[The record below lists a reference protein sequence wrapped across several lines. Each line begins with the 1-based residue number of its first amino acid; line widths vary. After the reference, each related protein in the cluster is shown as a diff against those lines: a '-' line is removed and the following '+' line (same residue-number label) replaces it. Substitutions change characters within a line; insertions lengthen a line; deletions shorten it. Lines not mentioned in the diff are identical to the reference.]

1 MNVKKFAF
9 TFGIALRAISTT
21 RIALRAIAATTLSIV
36 SGTLVGCTNVSPNG
50 DTATNTDTKNVTDT
64 STQTNNS
71 DRNIKLRS
79 VGVTLGD
86 LSNPFFVVMA
96 QGAEKEAKKIGGND
110 VRVTVV
116 SSGYDLNQQFNQIEN
131 FVAANTD
138 IIILNAAD
146 SKAIRPAVDGARQAG
161 KIVIAVDT
169 AVEAD
174 VDATVTTNNVQAG
187 EISCQYIASRLKG
200 KGNVVIVNGPPVNS
214 VIGRVN
220 GCLKVL
226 SKYPNIKI
234 LSKDQNAEGSRDGG
248 LRVMSDLLVTFPKI
262 DAVFAINDPSGVG
275 VDLAANQAKRK
286 EFFIVGVDGA
296 PEAIEA
302 IASQDSLYAAT
313 ATQNPRG
320 MTQTAIVV
328 GNDILHGKK
337 PKSPNIL
344 LAAKLITKQNVST
357 STGW

>member
-1 MNVKKFAF
+1 MYVNVKKQ
-9 TFGIALRAISTT
+9 
-21 RIALRAIAATTLSIV
+21 AIAATLLSIV
-36 SGTLVGCTNVSPNG
+36 SGTLVSCTNGSPNG
-50 DTATNTDTKNVTDT
+50 GTTANTDAKNVTDT
-64 STQTNNS
+64 STQTN
-71 DRNIKLRS
+71 KLRA

-96 QGAEKEAKKIGGND
+96 QGAEKEAKKIGGSD
-110 VRVTVV
+110 VKVTVV

-146 SKAIRPAVDGARQAG
+146 SKGIRPAVEQARRAG
-161 KIVIAVDT
+161 TIVIAVDT
-169 AVEAD
+169 GVDAE

-187 EISCQYIASRLKG
+187 EISCQYIADRLKG
-200 KGNVVIVNGPPVNS
+200 KGNVVIVNGPPVTS
-214 VIGRVN
+214 VIQRVD

-226 SKYPNIKI
+226 AKYPNIKL

-248 LRVMSDLLVTFPKI
+248 LRVMSDILVTFPKI

-286 EFFIVGVDGA
+286 DFFIVGVDGA
-296 PEAIEA
+296 PEAIQA

-320 MTQTAIVV
+320 MTQKAVQV

-337 PKSPNIL
+337 PESPNIL
-344 LAAKLITKQNVST
+344 IPAKLITKQNVST

>member
-1 MNVKKFAF
+1 MNVKKIPL
-9 TFGIALRAISTT
+9 TSGV
-21 RIALRAIAATTLSIV
+21 AATLLSIV
-36 SGTLVGCTNVSPNG
+36 SGTLVSCTNVSPNS
-50 DTATNTDTKNVTDT
+50 DTATNTDTTNTKNVTDT
-64 STQTNNS
+64 STQSNNS
-71 DRNIKLRS
+71 DRDRKLRS

-96 QGAEKEAKKIGGND
+96 KGAEKEAKNIGGND
-110 VRVTVV
+110 VKVTVV

-138 IIILNAAD
+138 LIVLNAAD
-146 SKAIRPAVDGARQAG
+146 SKGIRPAVEQARKAG
-161 KIVIAVDT
+161 TIVIAVDT
-169 AVEAD
+169 PVEAE

-187 EISCQYIASRLKG
+187 EISCQYIADRLKG
-200 KGNVVIVNGPPVNS
+200 KGNVVIVNGPPVTS
-214 VIGRVN
+214 VIQRVD

-226 SKYPNIKI
+226 AKYPNIKL

-275 VDLAANQAKRK
+275 VDLAANQAKRRD
-286 EFFIVGVDGA
+286 FFIVGVDGA
-296 PEAIEA
+296 PEALEA
-302 IASQDSLYAAT
+302 IAIKDSLYAAT

-320 MTQTAIVV
+320 MTVKAVQV
-328 GNDILHGKK
+328 GNDILNGKK
-337 PKSPNIL
+337 PASPNIL
-344 LAAKLITKQNVST
+344 IPAKLITKENVST

>member
-1 MNVKKFAF
+1 MKK
-9 TFGIALRAISTT
+9 I
-21 RIALRAIAATTLSIV
+21 AIATSLFCLV
-36 SGTLVGCTNVSPNG
+36 SGTLLGCANTSFNG
-50 DTATNTDTKNVTDT
+50 SATNTNK
-64 STQTNNS
+64 QNNG
-71 DRNIKLRS
+71 DVKLQS

-96 QGAEKEAKKIGGND
+96 NGAEQEAKKIGGDD

-138 IIILNAAD
+138 VIVLNAAD
-146 SKAIRPAVDGARQAG
+146 SKGIRPAVDKAREAG
-161 KIVIAVDT
+161 SVVIAVDT

-187 EISCQYIASRLKG
+187 EVSCQYIADRLKG
-200 KGNVVIVNGPPVNS
+200 KGNVVIVNGPPVTS
-214 VIGRVN
+214 VIQRVD

-226 SKYPNIKI
+226 SQYPNIKI

-248 LRVMSDLLVTFPKI
+248 LRVMSDLLTTFPNI

-275 VDLAANQAKRK
+275 ADLAANQAKRK
-286 EFFIVGVDGA
+286 DFFIVGVDGA

-302 IASQDSLYAAT
+302 IASKDSVYAAT
-313 ATQNPRG
+313 ATQDPRG
-320 MTQTAIVV
+320 MTQKAVQI

-337 PKSPNIL
+337 LSSNNIL
-344 LAAKLITKQNVST
+344 IPVKLITKENVST
-357 STGW
+357 SKGW

>member
-1 MNVKKFAF
+1 MNVKKIPL
-9 TFGIALRAISTT
+9 TSGV
-21 RIALRAIAATTLSIV
+21 AATLLSIV
-36 SGTLVGCTNVSPNG
+36 SGTLVSCTNVSPNS
-50 DTATNTDTKNVTDT
+50 DTATNTDTTNTKNVTDT
-64 STQTNNS
+64 STQTNQS
-71 DRNIKLRS
+71 DRNRKLRS

-96 QGAEKEAKKIGGND
+96 KGAEKEAQKIGGND
-110 VRVTVV
+110 VKVTVV

-138 IIILNAAD
+138 LIVLNAAD
-146 SKAIRPAVDGARQAG
+146 SKGIRPAVEQARKAG
-161 KIVIAVDT
+161 TIVIAVDT
-169 AVEAD
+169 PVEAE

-187 EISCQYIASRLKG
+187 EISCQYIADRLKG
-200 KGNVVIVNGPPVNS
+200 KGNVVIVNGPPVTS
-214 VIGRVN
+214 VIQRVD

-226 SKYPNIKI
+226 AKYPNIKL

-275 VDLAANQAKRK
+275 VDLAANQAKRRD
-286 EFFIVGVDGA
+286 FFIVGVDGA
-296 PEAIEA
+296 PEALEA
-302 IASQDSLYAAT
+302 IATKDSLYAAT

-320 MTQTAIVV
+320 MTVKAVQV
-328 GNDILHGKK
+328 GNDILNGKK
-337 PKSPNIL
+337 PASPNIL
-344 LAAKLITKQNVST
+344 IPAKLITKENVSK

>member
-1 MNVKKFAF
+1 MNVNKI
-9 TFGIALRAISTT
+9 TLSTT
-21 RIALRAIAATTLSIV
+21 LLSIIG
-36 SGTLVGCTNVSPNG
+36 SSLVGCTTVAPNADLATPTEAKNVS
-50 DTATNTDTKNVTDT
+50 DT
-64 STQTNNS
+64 STQTH
-71 DRNIKLRS
+71 KLRS

-96 QGAEKEAKKIGGND
+96 KGAEKAAKKIGGDD

-146 SKAIRPAVDGARQAG
+146 SKGIRPAVDQARKVG

-169 AVEAD
+169 GVDAE
-174 VDATVTTNNVQAG
+174 VDATVTTNNLQAG
-187 EISCQYIASRLKG
+187 EISCQYIVDRLQG
-200 KGNVVIVNGPPVNS
+200 KGNVVIVNGPPVTS
-214 VIGRVN
+214 VIQRVD

-226 SKYPNIKI
+226 TKYPNIKI

-275 VDLAANQAKRK
+275 VDLAANQAKRRD
-286 EFFIVGVDGA
+286 FFIVGVDGA

-320 MTQTAIVV
+320 MTETAVQV

-337 PKSPNIL
+337 PASPNIL
-344 LAAKLITKQNVST
+344 IPAKLITKENVST

>member
-1 MNVKKFAF
+1 MNVKKLPF
-9 TFGIALRAISTT
+9 TSGV
-21 RIALRAIAATTLSIV
+21 AATILSIV
-36 SGTLVGCTNVSPNG
+36 SGTLVSCTNVAPNG
-50 DTATNTDTKNVTDT
+50 DKATNTDTTNTKNVTDI
-64 STQTNNS
+64 STQTNKS
-71 DRNIKLRS
+71 DRNPKLRS

-96 QGAEKEAKKIGGND
+96 QGAEKEAKNIGGSD
-110 VRVTVV
+110 VKVTVV

-138 IIILNAAD
+138 LIVLNAAD
-146 SKAIRPAVDGARQAG
+146 SKGIRPAVEQARKAG
-161 KIVIAVDT
+161 TIVIAVDT
-169 AVEAD
+169 PVEAD

-187 EISCQYIASRLKG
+187 EISCQYIADRLKG
-200 KGNVVIVNGPPVNS
+200 KGNVVIVNGPPVTS
-214 VIGRVN
+214 VIQRVD

-226 SKYPNIKI
+226 AKYPNIKL

-248 LRVMSDLLVTFPKI
+248 LRVMSDILVTFPKI

-275 VDLAANQAKRK
+275 VDLAANQAKRRD
-286 EFFIVGVDGA
+286 FFIVGVDGA

-302 IASQDSLYAAT
+302 IASSDSLYAAT

-320 MTQTAIVV
+320 MTVKAVQV
-328 GNDILHGKK
+328 GNDILNGKK
-337 PKSPNIL
+337 PASPNIL
-344 LAAKLITKQNVST
+344 IPAKLITKENVST

>member
-1 MNVKKFAF
+1 MK
-9 TFGIALRAISTT
+9 TI
-21 RIALRAIAATTLSIV
+21 AIAASLLALLGGIGS
-36 SGTLVGCTNVSPNG
+36 CTNTSRNNQS
-50 DTATNTDTKNVTDT
+50 ATEVKDSSQDV
-64 STQTNNS
+64 
-71 DRNIKLRS
+71 KLRS
-79 VGVTLGD
+79 VSVTVGD
-86 LSNPFFVVMA
+86 LSNPFFVVMGK
-96 QGAEKEAKKIGGND
+96 GAEAEAKRIGGDD
-110 VRVTVV
+110 VEVTVV
-116 SSGYDLNQQFNQIEN
+116 SSGYDLNQQTNQIEN

-138 IIILNAAD
+138 LIILNAAD
-146 SKAIRPAVDGARQAG
+146 SKGIQPAVDNARRAG

-169 AVEAD
+169 AIDAE

-187 EISCQYIASRLKG
+187 EVGCQYIADRLKG

-214 VIGRVN
+214 VIQRVD
-220 GCLKVL
+220 GCEKVL
-226 SKYPNIKI
+226 SKYPDIKI

-248 LRVMSDLLVTFPKI
+248 LRVMSDLLTTFPKI

-302 IASQDSLYAAT
+302 IRSSDSIYAAT

-320 MTQTAIVV
+320 MTEKAVQV

-337 PKSPNIL
+337 PSNPNIL
-344 LAAKLITKQNVST
+344 LPVDLITRDNVST
-357 STGW
+357 AKGW

>member
-1 MNVKKFAF
+1 VKK
-9 TFGIALRAISTT
+9 I
-21 RIALRAIAATTLSIV
+21 AIATSLFCLV
-36 SGTLVGCTNVSPNG
+36 SGTLLGCANTSFNG
-50 DTATNTDTKNVTDT
+50 SATNTNK
-64 STQTNNS
+64 QNNG
-71 DRNIKLRS
+71 DVKLQS

-96 QGAEKEAKKIGGND
+96 NGAEQEAKKIGGDD

-138 IIILNAAD
+138 VIVLNAAD
-146 SKAIRPAVDGARQAG
+146 SKGIRPAVDKAREAG
-161 KIVIAVDT
+161 SVVIAVDT

-187 EISCQYIASRLKG
+187 EVSCQYIADRLKG
-200 KGNVVIVNGPPVNS
+200 KGNVVIVNGPPVTS
-214 VIGRVN
+214 VIQRVD

-226 SKYPNIKI
+226 SQYPNIKI

-248 LRVMSDLLVTFPKI
+248 LRVMSDLLTTFPNI

-275 VDLAANQAKRK
+275 ADLAANQAKRK
-286 EFFIVGVDGA
+286 DFFIVGVDGA

-302 IASQDSLYAAT
+302 IASKDSVYAAT
-313 ATQNPRG
+313 ATQDPRG
-320 MTQTAIVV
+320 MTQKAVQI

-337 PKSPNIL
+337 LSSNNIL
-344 LAAKLITKQNVST
+344 IPVKLITKENVST
-357 STGW
+357 SKGW